1 MEKALVAPAAALE
14 MAAPAQETKS
24 TGQKTSTSCST
35 LSNKN
40 SKETEARA
48 AVGLQAPVQTE
59 TLP

>member
-14 MAAPAQETKS
+14 MAAPAPAKKS
-24 TGQKTSTSCST
+24 TGPKTSTSCSA

-40 SKETEARA
+40 SKETEARVA
-48 AVGLQAPVQTE
+48 EGLQAPVQTE